1 MSKQAPSTSAPEAPP
16 EVLFTQMLSGYW
28 VSQSLYV
35 AARLGIADLVAGGPR
50 TVEEL
55 AAATQ
60 THADTLHRLLRAL
73 AGVGVFAEDAD
84 GRFALTPLAAYLQ
97 TGGNTLRA
105 MAIHMGERASWQAW
119 GELLHTVKTGETA
132 FVHANGQEV
141 FPYYA
146 AHPESAAPFN
156 EAMTNYSALV
166 SEAVVKAYDFSPFR
180 KLVDIGG
187 GHGSLLAAILK
198 ANPDVEGVVFDLPP
212 TAEGARE
219 RLRAEGLAA
228 RCEAVGG
235 DFFASV
241 PAGGDAYVLK
251 TIIHDWD
258 EERALQ
264 LLRNI
269 HRAMPDDGK
278 LLLIETVIPPGNEPS
293 FSKLCDLHM
302 AVMTGGRERTEEE
315 YAELFEKAGFK
326 LTRVVQTDG
335 FMGVVEG
342 EKIR

>member
-1 MSKQAPSTSAPEAPP
+1 MSKQAPSQSVPETPP

-35 AARLGIADLVAGGPR
+35 AAQLGIADLVAGGPR

-55 AAATQ
+55 AAATE

-84 GRFALTPLAAYLQ
+84 GRFSITPLAAYLQ
-97 TGGNTLRA
+97 TGSNTMRA
-105 MAIHMGERASWQAW
+105 MAIHMGERPSWQAW
-119 GELLHTVKTGETA
+119 GEFLHTVKTGETA
-132 FVHANGQEV
+132 FVHATGQEV

-146 AHPESAAPFN
+146 SHPESAAPFN

-166 SEAVVKAYDFSPFR
+166 SEAVIRAYDFSSFR
-180 KLVDIGG
+180 KLVDVGG
-187 GHGSLLAAILK
+187 GHGSLLTAILK
-198 ANPDVEGVVFDLPP
+198 VNPNAEGVVFDLPQ

-228 RCEAVGG
+228 RCEAMGG

-241 PAGGDAYVLK
+241 PAGGDAYILK

-264 LLRNI
+264 ILRNI

-302 AVMTGGRERTEEE
+302 AVMTGGRERTEKE
-315 YAELFEKAGFK
+315 YGELFARAGFK

-342 EKIR
+342 VKIR